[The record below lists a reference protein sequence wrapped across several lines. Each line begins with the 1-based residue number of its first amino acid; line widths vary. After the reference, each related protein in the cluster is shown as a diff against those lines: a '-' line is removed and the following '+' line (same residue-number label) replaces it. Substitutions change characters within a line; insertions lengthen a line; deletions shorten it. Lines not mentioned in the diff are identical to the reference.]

1 MRFTFRRTVGRR
13 VMNLWLEL
21 VQIAETIRFND
32 ELDALIWKYN
42 SGGKYSVQSLYEIIN
57 DGGGGGK
64 TDLHTCSVEDL
75 GSPKDPYIFMVVVE

>member
-57 DGGGGGK
+57 DGGRGVK
-64 TDLHTCSVEDL
+64 R
-75 GSPKDPYIFMVVVE
+75 IFTPVVWKI